1 MSNIMDTQPSH
12 LHSQVLHFPSLPKL
26 SSPPHTSL
34 TPNHNLKSEKTRPA
48 RLFAVMDEVERSA
61 KRQKLASDNKSKS
74 DDDEAFFQAAEGKVE
89 LEV

>member
-1 MSNIMDTQPSH
+1 
-12 LHSQVLHFPSLPKL
+12 
-26 SSPPHTSL
+26 
-34 TPNHNLKSEKTRPA
+34 
-48 RLFAVMDEVERSA
+48 MDEVERSA